1 MDIAAIIR
9 ELRDEI
15 ERIDRLILALDTL
28 HAGPRRGRPP
38 KLLQQ
43 LRAAS
48 KPSKT
53 PTKKSARKA
62 KKRRKETILKKRH
75 LFSPIDRAFS
85 RFKATY
91 SSIFL

>member
-9 ELRDEI
+9 ELRNEL
-15 ERIDRLILALDTL
+15 ERVDRLILALDTL
-28 HAGPRRGRPP
+28 HTGPRRGRPP

-53 PTKKSARKA
+53 LTKKSVRKT
-62 KKRRKETILKKRH
+62 KKRRKKP
-75 LFSPIDRAFS
+75 S
-85 RFKATY
+85 
-91 SSIFL
+91 